1 MKISDLSVVQNLIRE
16 MEKCKKQIQIIRS
29 GSFKLRDNYGE
40 VLDLVPRDMLEVD
53 SPVQILLLNRMIK
66 ELDAIE
72 RRLESLGVRG
82 G

>member
-1 MKISDLSVVQNLIRE
+1 MKIIDLSVVQNLIRE
-16 MEKCKKQIQIIRS
+16 MEKCKKQIQTIRS

>member
-1 MKISDLSVVQNLIRE
+1 MKIADLSLVQNLIRE
-16 MEKCKKQIQIIRS
+16 MEKCKKQIQVIRS
-29 GSFKLRDNYGE
+29 GCFKLRDNYGE

-72 RRLESLGVRG
+72 RRLESLGVSG
-82 G
+82 S